1 MSGMRGGTMLLVV
14 GLLVAGWGCASGSAT
29 PSAAPANIGFEEPEI
44 RSIRVAGSDTMLHL
58 GRRLAA
64 AFMEG
69 HPGVVVRVEGGGTAR
84 GVEALIA
91 GDVDLCAASRPL
103 TASEVQRLHA
113 TRQVL
118 GVQHLVAMDAIVVMV
133 HPSVGITAL
142 TSEQIADLFQG
153 RVRSWADLG
162 GADLDVVPIRRSAS
176 SGTHRLMRD
185 ILLAGGG
192 FRPDAVVVATSAA
205 MVATVAEVP
214 GAIGYGRLDRN
225 VGVHLIQVDGVDP
238 DPEGVISGAYPLGR
252 YLYLYTA
259 APADGGSRLFLEWVL
274 GPRGQEIV
282 GATGFIP
289 LWVPRA
295 APGPV

>member
-185 ILLAGGG
+185 ILLAGG
-192 FRPDAVVVATSAA
+192 ASAR
-205 MVATVAEVP
+205 MRWWWP
-214 GAIGYGRLDRN
+214 RRLPWSPRSRRF
-225 VGVHLIQVDGVDP
+225 P
-238 DPEGVISGAYPLGR
+238 APSA
-252 YLYLYTA
+252 TA
-259 APADGGSRLFLEWVL
+259 ASTE
-274 GPRGQEIV
+274 
-282 GATGFIP
+282 TSGFISSRWTVWTP
-289 LWVPRA
+289 IPKA
-295 APGPV
+295 